1 MNFTQQLLK
10 HESYYAKKENF
21 GKSDTV
27 INGNIVIR
35 KAASQ
40 SYRCLIYLGSELHK
54 YAYRPQTTKKVNKK
68 DLLFRM

>member
-1 MNFTQQLLK
+1 MNYLMP
-10 HESYYAKKENF
+10 KKENF

-27 INGNIVIR
+27 LNGNIVIR

-68 DLLFRM
+68 DLLFRMQPAPLYNP

>member
-1 MNFTQQLLK
+1 MNYLMP
-10 HESYYAKKENF
+10 KKENS
-21 GKSDTV
+21 GNSDTV
-27 INGNIVIR
+27 VNGNIVIR

-40 SYRCLIYLGSELHK
+40 SYRSLIYLGSELHK